1 MSERFDAVDVIRAKR
16 DGGRLNDE
24 QIDWVI
30 DAFTRE
36 VVAPEQMAALADG
49 LIERY
54 GVRIVLYPTNFPVH
68 GCREDDL
75 TVSRA
80 IAGRM
85 RRGDEAAVVEELPT
99 PAELKGMLACSEL
112 NITTRMHA
120 CILST
125 GSGTPTISVNY
136 LFKVRE
142 YMRSLGLEAF
152 SIDIEEFNAE
162 WALETFGR
170 MWPERG
176 IWRGMIAAAIEEK
189 KADLARAM
197 ERMDDLAR

>member
-1 MSERFDAVDVIRAKR
+1 MKLLPPGPEKPIVGISAMRWSYFRNRVETPYSNYDAYV
-16 DGGRLNDE
+16 G
-24 QIDWVI
+24 
-30 DAFTRE
+30 
-36 VVAPEQMAALADG
+36 QMAVLADE
-49 LIERY
+49 LVATH
-54 GVRIVLYPTNFPVH
+54 GVRVVLFPTNFPVH

-75 TVSRA
+75 AVSRA
-80 IAGRM
+80 IRDRM
-85 RRGDEAAVVEELPT
+85 ERGGEVGVLETLPT

-142 YMRSLGLEAF
+142 YMRSLGLEEF
-152 SIDIEEFNAE
+152 SIDIEEFNAA
-162 WALETFGR
+162 WAIGIFER
-170 MWPERG
+170 MWPERAA
-176 IWRGMIAAAIEEK
+176 WREKITAAVGEK

-197 ERMDDLAR
+197 ERIDDLVR